1 MATATPLTALTA
13 LTSTAAPAAAP
24 PPPPP
29 AVDGEWVFQPSEVED
44 TGPEIGRGAF
54 GVVRVARWRSILV
67 ACKRLHAAVTSDA
80 HAHDVLEDMHAEM
93 EILSKLR
100 HPNLVLFLGV
110 CVDTSPPP
118 RAGDTATPLT
128 ALPTMILTE
137 LMPCSLYDI
146 VEVHHVRLTLPE
158 VLDVALDVACGL
170 HYLHSH
176 APPIV
181 HRDISAKNIL
191 IGGSR
196 AKIADLGQAKL
207 FGTSALSRQT
217 ALPGAMAY
225 SAPEV
230 LTGKYST
237 KIDVFSLGVLLVQL
251 VIGEYPRIEKREEQL
266 ARGCDAFQG
275 VFAPLLAACIDFI
288 PANRPDAECVVR
300 DLEAIKFNDRHYP
313 PLRLLPPQSDV
324 GIMARKWM
332 SDTVDAACE
341 DARLSFSL
349 ASAQLAA
356 EQQRW
361 LEEAARVDELRRTL
375 SEKVRGTSYILRV
388 FLFGPCI

>member
-1 MATATPLTALTA
+1 MEPIETP
-13 LTSTAAPAAAP
+13 AP

-29 AVDGEWVFQPSEVED
+29 VVGGEWVFEPDEVED
-44 TGPEIGRGAF
+44 VGPEIGRGAF
-54 GVVRVARWRSILV
+54 GVVRVTRWRSILV

-80 HAHDVLEDMHAEM
+80 HAHEVLEDMHAEM

-110 CVDTSPPP
+110 CVDTSAAARP
-118 RAGDTATPLT
+118 RRPSADADSPLT

-146 VEVHHVRLTLPE
+146 VEKHHVRLTLPE
-158 VLDVALDVACGL
+158 VLDVSLDVACGL
-170 HYLHSH
+170 QYLHSH

-237 KIDVFSLGVLLVQL
+237 KIDVFSLGVLMVQL

-266 ARGCDAFQG
+266 ARACEAFQG
-275 VFAPLLAACIDFI
+275 VFAPLLAQCIDFI
-288 PANRPDAECVVR
+288 PANRPDAERVVR

-332 SDTVDAACE
+332 KDTVDAACE
-341 DARLSFSL
+341 DAKLSFSL

-361 LEEAARVDELRRTL
+361 LEEASRVDELRRTL
-375 SEKVRGTSYILRV
+375 SEKVRFP
-388 FLFGPCI
+388 FLTFPCVLCSFVLLLHRELVG